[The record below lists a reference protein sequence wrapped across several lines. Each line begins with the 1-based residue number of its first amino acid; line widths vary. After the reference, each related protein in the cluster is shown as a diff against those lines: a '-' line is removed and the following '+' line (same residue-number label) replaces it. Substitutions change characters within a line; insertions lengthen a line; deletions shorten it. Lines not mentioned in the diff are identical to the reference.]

1 MAAVSYWFLSP
12 SVILALIGKL
22 KGWDRTKPTPAFDWK
37 TATLDV
43 VIPAKNE
50 ESSIALSLASLFD
63 QDCRIRSVT
72 VIDDASTD
80 QTARAVRRYGEL
92 RGREINLV
100 IRGQSQGKTPAVRE
114 QCENSN
120 ADVLL
125 VLDADTVLIH
135 RTYVSRLIEQLFE
148 NAGVAS
154 ACGEVSPLIRSH
166 RRAIIRADPALARIQ
181 SELGLEPGN
190 APSGL
195 SALLESLT
203 VIYRTSLYVFLHR
216 ILYDGHM
223 KMFGSRLN
231 PTGCAVA
238 YRTQRL
244 RECFAYARPQMGD
257 NLTNSEDIFIGH
269 FFNWKGWRNVQVAG
283 VRCES
288 IEPSIE
294 RLPRQLYLWSSS
306 FFQAVYYLRELPLS
320 PFKKIKQ
327 WAVGLFSKRPDTAGA
342 GAGAQRRRI
351 QEQYRAP
358 WGEDYTR
365 RFGRSVGWVDL
376 ISLLEKVT
384 YPSLL
389 LYFAFFNHRVFWISI
404 GLEAILATTGVFI
417 VADPGSRWKS
427 AAMMLAATPIR
438 VLSLGVDL
446 LTTLRYLFDLGT
458 GNRNWKK

>member
-1 MAAVSYWFLSP
+1 MAAISYWFLSP
-12 SVILALIGKL
+12 SVILALLGKL

-50 ESSIALSLASLFD
+50 ESSIALCLASLFD
-63 QDCRIRSVT
+63 QDFRFRRVT

-80 QTARAVRRYGEL
+80 LTAQVVRRFAEFS
-92 RGREINLV
+92 GREVNLV
-100 IRGQSQGKTPAVRE
+100 VRGESQGKTPGVRE
-114 QCENSN
+114 QCEISN

-125 VLDADTVLIH
+125 VLDADTVLSH
-135 RTYVSRLIEQLFE
+135 RNYASRLIENLFE

-154 ACGEVSPLIRSH
+154 ACGEVSPLTRRRRST
-166 RRAIIRADPALARIQ
+166 IIKANPVLARIQ
-181 SELGLEPGN
+181 SELGLDPGG
-190 APSGL
+190 PPRGL
-195 SALLESLT
+195 AALLESVT
-203 VIYRTSLYVFLHR
+203 VIYRTSLYVFLQR

-231 PTGCAVA
+231 PSGCAVA

-244 RECFAYARPQMGD
+244 RECFAYAGPQMGD
-257 NLTNSEDIFIGH
+257 NLTNSEDVFIGH
-269 FFNWKGWRNVQVAG
+269 FFAWKGWRNVQVAD

-306 FFQAVYYLRELPLS
+306 FFQSLYYFSELPLS
-320 PFKKIKQ
+320 PFKKTKR
-327 WAVGLFSKRPDTAGA
+327 WAAGLFSKRRDTIPG
-342 GAGAQRRRI
+342 GAQRRRI

-376 ISLLEKVT
+376 VSLFEKVS

-389 LYFAFFNHRVFWISI
+389 LYFAFFHHEMFWISI
-404 GLEAILATTGVFI
+404 GLEALLATTGVSI
-417 VADPGSRWKS
+417 VADSGRRWKS
-427 AAMMLAATPIR
+427 AGMMLAATPIR
-438 VLSLGVDL
+438 LLTLGVDL
-446 LTTLRYLFDLGT
+446 ITTLRYLFDLGT
-458 GNRNWKK
+458 ANRNWRK